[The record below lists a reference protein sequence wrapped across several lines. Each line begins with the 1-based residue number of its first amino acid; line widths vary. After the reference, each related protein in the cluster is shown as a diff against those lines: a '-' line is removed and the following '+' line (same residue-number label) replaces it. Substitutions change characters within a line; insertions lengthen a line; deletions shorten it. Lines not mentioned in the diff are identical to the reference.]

1 MALYMFPKTK
11 KKKNSLHFRKKVELR
26 ATYPADGN
34 HSHMRILLY
43 AREHSLIQIH
53 TYAAFTPQC
62 VSGNSHNESAT
73 LFVTKIV
80 DFQLS

>member
-43 AREHSLIQIH
+43 AREQRQWEFSQRKCNPICYQDRWFSTILR
-53 TYAAFTPQC
+53 
-62 VSGNSHNESAT
+62 SKGN
-73 LFVTKIV
+73 
-80 DFQLS
+80 